1 MNSKDNSAIT
11 GGKLMNKYFILILI
25 VGICLNLDQNLM
37 TNSVTLYLTHL
48 GGSTRISGLIGIPF
62 AIAAIIFRI
71 AGGYLTDHLGRRA
84 TMAAG
89 CFIFGLTVILFG
101 FTGSFA
107 LLFVLRAVHG
117 AGYSLANTPMS
128 AATMDTC
135 PPEKQKQASGLFYL
149 PFAVSLSVSGAVT
162 VAFAEK
168 GLFTQFYLVLGL
180 ILIVGGFVALACN
193 YEKIIDFR
201 ARDGEA
207 KKYRGISAVFD
218 KCALPA
224 AILSVIGCFSTSF
237 LNSFILLYA
246 AGQGFAESGVNT
258 GLFFTVTAVI
268 MLVMN
273 LSVDAILKKL
283 SETVVLAAVFIILA
297 VGFVVQSLTG
307 SIAGYFFL
315 AVCYGVFSGLAFP
328 MFYSLALRDA
338 LPERRGAA
346 SGTVLVA
353 NDIGIGL
360 GSAAWGVVIS
370 LAGYSVS
377 LVLVA
382 CVLVLGAVYAV
393 VHYGRRPSEK

>member
-1 MNSKDNSAIT
+1 MNR
-11 GGKLMNKYFILILI
+11 YFILILI
-25 VGICLNLDQNLM
+25 VGICLNLDHNLM
-37 TNSVTLYLTHL
+37 TNSVTLYLAHL

-62 AIAAIIFRI
+62 AAAAILFRI

-84 TMAAG
+84 TMTAG

-101 FTGSFA
+101 LTGSFV
-107 LLFVLRAVHG
+107 LLFVLRAVQG

-149 PFAVSLSVSGAVT
+149 PFALSLSVSGAVT

-168 GLFTQFYLVLGL
+168 GLFTRFYLVLGL
-180 ILIVGGFVALACN
+180 ILVAGGFVALACG

-201 ARDGEA
+201 AAKTGE
-207 KKYRGISAVFD
+207 KKYRGLSAFFD
-218 KCALPA
+218 RGALPA
-224 AILSVIGCFSTSF
+224 AILSVIGCFSTAF

-246 AGQGFAESGVNT
+246 AEQGFAESGVNT

-283 SETVVLAAVFIILA
+283 SETVVLAAVFLILA
-297 VGFVVQSLTG
+297 AGFVFQSLTG
-307 SIAGYFFL
+307 GIAGYFVL
-315 AVCYGVFSGLAFP
+315 AVCYGIFSGLAYP
-328 MFYSLALRDA
+328 VFYSLALRDA

-377 LVLVA
+377 MVLVA
-382 CVLVLGAVYAV
+382 GVLVLGAVYAV
-393 VHYGRRPSEK
+393 VHYGCRPAGK

>member
-193 YEKIIDFR
+193 YEKIVDFR